1 MYVCVHVCE
10 VLDSGKSRQ
19 SGSVKK
25 DQPTADEVP
34 ASRMKGRA
42 AFSSQDT
49 RSASLCNLF

>member
-25 DQPTADEVP
+25 DQPTADAVP

-42 AFSSQDT
+42 AFSSQ
-49 RSASLCNLF
+49 AHKICFSL